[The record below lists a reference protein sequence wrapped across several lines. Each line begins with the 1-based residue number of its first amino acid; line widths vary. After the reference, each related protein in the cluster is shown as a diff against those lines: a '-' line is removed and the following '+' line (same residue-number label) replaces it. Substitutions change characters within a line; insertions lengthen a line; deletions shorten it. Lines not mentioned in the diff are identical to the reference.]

1 MPHQVAKSLKYS
13 SNNQDE
19 TNGKT
24 PVCDILFGKILQKQE
39 EMDEDRRMLSG
50 TNTKEVKEPNSI
62 LTQILKDYAKS
73 T

>member
-1 MPHQVAKSLKYS
+1 MPHQVAKSFKYS

-24 PVCDILFGKILQKQE
+24 NVCDILFDKILQKHE
-39 EMDEDRRMLSG
+39 EMSEDRRILSS